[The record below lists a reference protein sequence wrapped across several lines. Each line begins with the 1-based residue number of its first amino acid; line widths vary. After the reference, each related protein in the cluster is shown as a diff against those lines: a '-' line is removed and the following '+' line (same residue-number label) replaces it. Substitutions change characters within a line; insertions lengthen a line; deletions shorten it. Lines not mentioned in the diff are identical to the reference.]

1 MSTRNDF
8 EPLLSEW
15 FEATAP
21 SRPPELLL
29 SAVLERTAHT
39 RRRPAWRVIDH
50 WLSPAASIRLAT
62 VRRTAVVVAV
72 VALVTAMIIVGFM
85 IAGSVDRRPAPFG
98 PARPGLMAFVSGGQ
112 IFVANPDG
120 SGQRALTAQGEDA
133 QHPTWSPDGRK
144 LAYWSIVFVPES
156 SPPDSKTD
164 YSAHYLG
171 ALTVIDADGQRPVV
185 IDTRRIPTS
194 DSPLSFPPLVAW
206 APDSERLAY
215 AAPIDV
221 VSRIFLARA
230 DVPGSM
236 AIGDPALPALHP
248 AWSPD
253 GMTIAFSGGKY
264 DSDRGVYLMNA
275 DGSDIRPL
283 STVPG
288 TVDFSPAWSPDGASI
303 AFTAGSLCAEQV
315 WVIRADGSG
324 ERAILNDPAFS
335 PSGQSWSPDGTMMAF
350 SRHPGGGYCTSGS
363 YTGAVVVANADG
375 SGMRVLRESGVYGT
389 GFQWPIVW
397 SPDGKSILAFLA
409 SSGSSRG
416 EAIIQLPVDGSEPIV
431 IDVTGLGGQEAD
443 WQRLAP

>member
-1 MSTRNDF
+1 
-8 EPLLSEW
+8 
-15 FEATAP
+15 
-21 SRPPELLL
+21 
-29 SAVLERTAHT
+29 
-39 RRRPAWRVIDH
+39 
-50 WLSPAASIRLAT
+50 
-62 VRRTAVVVAV
+62 
-72 VALVTAMIIVGFM
+72 
-85 IAGSVDRRPAPFG
+85 
-98 PARPGLMAFVSGGQ
+98 MAFVSGGQ

-120 SGQRALTAQGEDA
+120 SARQALTAEGEDA

-156 SPPDSKTD
+156 SPPDSRTD
-164 YSAHYLG
+164 YSAHLG
-171 ALTVIDADGQRPVV
+171 DLTVVDADGQRPVV

-206 APDSERLAY
+206 APDSERLGY
-215 AAPIDV
+215 ASPIDV

-253 GMTIAFSGGKY
+253 GMKIAFSGGKY

-275 DGSDIRPL
+275 DGSDIRRL

-288 TVDFSPAWSPDGASI
+288 TVDFSPVWSPDGASI

-324 ERAILNDPAFS
+324 ERPILNDPAFS
-335 PSGQSWSPDGTMMAF
+335 PSGQSWSPDGTMIAF
-350 SRHPGGGYCTSGS
+350 SRHPVGGYCTSAS

-375 SGMRVLRESGVYGT
+375 SGMRVLKNQASTAPGSSGRSSVAGR
-389 GFQWPIVW
+389 Q
-397 SPDGKSILAFLA
+397 SILAFLA
-409 SSGSSRG
+409 SWLICGRPSFNFPWTALNRSSSTCGSRRSG
-416 EAIIQLPVDGSEPIV
+416 P
-431 IDVTGLGGQEAD
+431 TGGA
-443 WQRLAP
+443 WRRRTTAS